1 MSSSTTSALSRQPL
15 AQVLRNITDPRDRR
29 GVRHS
34 LFTVLSLAVTGV
46 LAGCRSLTAIW
57 EHTTDLTPSDLR
69 SLGLEAGQALPSEST
84 IRRVL
89 QDLDPTDLNT
99 RLRSWF
105 CTRTGT
111 VEGRTVIA
119 MDGKTVRG
127 ARLGQASAP
136 HLLSALDHATGAVL
150 TQARVADKSIQRS
163 PPSES
168 FSSPSTSTG

>member
-1 MSSSTTSALSRQPL
+1 M
-15 AQVLRNITDPRDRR
+15 
-29 GVRHS
+29 RHS
-34 LFTVLSLAVTGV
+34 LFTVLSLTVTGV

>member
-1 MSSSTTSALSRQPL
+1 MGST
-15 AQVLRNITDPRDRR
+15 
-29 GVRHS
+29 H
-34 LFTVLSLAVTGV
+34 
-46 LAGCRSLTAIW
+46 
-57 EHTTDLTPSDLR
+57 TDLTIAD
-69 SLGLEAGQALPSEST
+69 LEALGVEAGWALSSEST

-111 VEGRTVIA
+111 VERRTVIA

-168 FSSPSTSTG
+168 FSSPSTQAG